1 MKRIFTILF
10 AAVVMMTGS
19 QASAQFNLGN
29 ILGKVTGNQETT
41 AESNDSTGSAAANT
55 GSGLGGL
62 IKGVTDAIG
71 LTSSDVDVKDMV
83 GTWSY
88 SGPAVVF
95 KSDNLLLKAG
105 GAAASATVEN
115 KLKDYYK
122 IAGFESLKLTIESDS
137 TFTFKVKSIPLQG
150 TITRNTETG
159 NFYFTFKAF
168 KKISLG
174 KMEAYVSISGGKTMS
189 LTFDVSGLLKI
200 VEKAGSIT
208 GNSTLK
214 GVTELLNQYEGLTA
228 GWKLTKTADTQK

>member
-1 MKRIFTILF
+1 MKRIFALLL
-10 AAVVMMTGS
+10 AAAAMMTAS
-19 QASAQFNLGN
+19 QASAQLNLGN
-29 ILGKVTGNQETT
+29 LLGGLSGSSSETT
-41 AESNDSTGSAAANT
+41 DSTST
-55 GSGLGGL
+55 SSSSGSGLGGL

-71 LTSSDVDVKDMV
+71 LTSADVDVKDMV
-83 GTWSY
+83 GTWAY

-150 TITRNTETG
+150 TISRNTETG

-174 KMEAYVSISGGKTMS
+174 KLEAYVSVKGGKEMS

-200 VEKAGSIT
+200 VEKVGSAT
-208 GNSTLK
+208 GNKTLK
-214 GVTELLNQYEGLTA
+214 GVTELLNKYDGLTA
-228 GWKLTKTADTQK
+228 GWKLTKTTDQK

>member
-1 MKRIFTILF
+1 MKRIITLLF
-10 AAVVMMTGS
+10 AAAVMMTAS
-19 QASAQFNLGN
+19 QASAQFNLGSL
-29 ILGKVTGNQETT
+29 LGGGSSSETT
-41 AESNDSTGSAAANT
+41 DSTST
-55 GSGLGGL
+55 SKSGSGLGGI

-71 LTSSDVDVKDMV
+71 LTSADVDVKDMV
-83 GTWSY
+83 GTWAY

-150 TITRNTETG
+150 TITRNHDTG

-174 KMEAYVSISGGKTMS
+174 KMEAYVSVKSGKEMS

-200 VEKAGSIT
+200 VEKAGSVT
-208 GNSTLK
+208 GNKTLK
-214 GVTELLNQYEGLTA
+214 GVTELLNKYDGLTA
-228 GWKLTKTADTQK
+228 GWKLTKTTDQSK